1 MGQELLSVRPDNNT
15 SGTLPS
21 SPRSPS
27 ESILEPTASTSA
39 GPMYNTVTTSDRA
52 GLVYDA
58 VTPDSPA
65 RPAPG
70 SVFTNHA
77 QNRSSAADWRA
88 PPQHYSQHDSQT
100 VYLLYIYRLTLKC
113 AL

>member
-1 MGQELLSVRPDNNT
+1 MGQELLSVRPDSST

-27 ESILEPTASTSA
+27 DSSPGPMYDAVTTSNRA
-39 GPMYNTVTTSDRA
+39 GPMYDDVTTSNRA
-52 GLVYDA
+52 GPMYDA

-77 QNRSSAADWRA
+77 QNGSSAADRRA
-88 PPQHYSQHDSQT
+88 PPQHYSQPDNQT
-100 VYLLYIYRLTLKC
+100 VYL
-113 AL
+113 